1 MNKQQIV
8 YVKLSDIKPYKNN
21 AKKHSK
27 EQVEKLAK
35 SIKEFGFKSVVVLDK
50 NNEVIAGH
58 GRCYAAKKA
67 GLKEIPC
74 IYADDLTD
82 EQIKAYRLIDNKLNE
97 SDWDKDIL
105 DSELDNIFDIDME
118 GFGFS
123 VLSEIEN
130 TSNEY
135 TTKTL
140 VPQYEITGI
149 KPNFKEMV
157 DTEKYKSLIE
167 KINNSNVSER
177 EKKFLRLA
185 ASRHIVFNFSKI
197 AEYYANVASKEMQEL
212 MEEQALVII
221 DFDDAIRYGYIEL
234 MEDILRIEGEDE
246 A

>member
-123 VLSEIEN
+123 FDVSEDNEISVEPEIPFTEILNEENNYIVLKFNNKVDWIN
-130 TSNEY
+130 AMG
-135 TTKTL
+135 L
-140 VPQYEITGI
+140 LGI
-149 KPNFKEMV
+149 KKVKAYSTSKKGNVKEFGDRAGV
-157 DTEKYKSLIE
+157 GRVIDGVEA
-167 KINNSNVSER
+167 INR
-177 EKKFLRLA
+177 MK
-185 ASRHIVFNFSKI
+185 
-197 AEYYANVASKEMQEL
+197 
-212 MEEQALVII
+212 
-221 DFDDAIRYGYIEL
+221 G
-234 MEDILRIEGEDE
+234 DE
-246 A
+246 